1 MAKDFNRTDR
11 VSDAIQ
17 RILASLIQQEIGD
30 PRVGLVNINDV
41 NVTRDLAYAKVYI
54 TFVGDDD
61 DENCEAGTAALNK
74 AAGFLRSLLSKE
86 LSIRTTPRLQFIYD
100 KTSIRGQ
107 HLSNLIN
114 SAVAADAANH
124 TDDRPDGDDSES

>member
-61 DENCEAGTAALNK
+61 DETCEAGTAALNK

-114 SAVAADAANH
+114 NAVAADAANH
-124 TDDRPDGDDSES
+124 TDDRPDSDDSES